1 MATLCVTLSLT
12 LLALGS
18 ADPVGGFCLGTL
30 SFGRPTTIVG
40 PVLDTI
46 SISCDVIADTMC
58 EVLGSRVNMG
68 LLGLVRTPCSTS
80 SVVIL

>member
-46 SISCDVIADTMC
+46 SISYDVIADTMC
-58 EVLGSRVNMG
+58 EVLGSRVNMS